1 MSYRSEQGRT
11 WTGCR
16 NLKSIG
22 IFGLTEGLHED
33 EEIDGEQLAEK
44 MAQQRATMEGTL
56 KVLLLRGSLSLILC
70 LLHDPA
76 GLQGAL
82 PRTDVQAAE
91 LL

>member
-1 MSYRSEQGRT
+1 M
-11 WTGCR
+11 
-16 NLKSIG
+16 
-22 IFGLTEGLHED
+22 TEGLHED

-56 KVLLLRGSLSLILC
+56 KVLLLRGSLGVILC

-82 PRTDVQAAE
+82 PRTDVEAFVGE
-91 LL
+91 PCVLLGLAHDHHDLAGLKMQI